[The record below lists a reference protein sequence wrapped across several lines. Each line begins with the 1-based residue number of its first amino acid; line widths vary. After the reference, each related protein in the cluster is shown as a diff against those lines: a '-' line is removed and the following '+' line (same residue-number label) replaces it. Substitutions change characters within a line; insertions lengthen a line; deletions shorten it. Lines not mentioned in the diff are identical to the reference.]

1 MHVTNGLVDQ
11 VRAST
16 AYLQNTVEDT
26 SAKVAQMANLSG
38 FTSVIFKWSWAILI
52 ILAVSLYSGKAAGYV
67 ARCFGEWSSAY
78 CFYPADCE
86 VGVALLTELMGL
98 PERLLRTTTAI
109 LPFNSPT
116 ISGYLL
122 QVSAARTVSA
132 VLCSAFVLLFGC
144 AVFGPIQRW
153 RRLQQNRNLIL
164 GVHQTVNRTIKQP
177 V

>member
-1 MHVTNGLVDQ
+1 MDWSTKSVLAQRIFRIPWKIRPRLRRWPISVVLLVL
-11 VRAST
+11 S
-16 AYLQNTVEDT
+16 
-26 SAKVAQMANLSG
+26 LSG
-38 FTSVIFKWSWAILI
+38 SWAILI

-116 ISGYLL
+116 ISGYRCRS
-122 QVSAARTVSA
+122 QQQERSPQYSARLSYYSLAALYSVRSSVGAACNRIGTLS
-132 VLCSAFVLLFGC
+132 SAF
-144 AVFGPIQRW
+144 
-153 RRLQQNRNLIL
+153 
-164 GVHQTVNRTIKQP
+164 IKL
-177 V
+177 